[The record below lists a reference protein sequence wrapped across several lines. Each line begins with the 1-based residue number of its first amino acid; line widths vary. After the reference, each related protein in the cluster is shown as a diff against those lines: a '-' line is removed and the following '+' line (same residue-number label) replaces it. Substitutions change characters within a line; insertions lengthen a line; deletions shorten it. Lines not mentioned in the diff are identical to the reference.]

1 MAVVNKK
8 KLPDNESYRR
18 TQPEHSKHWLD
29 LGKLPEKKIILGNIK
44 KFVPTDPGTN
54 NSDQGTSNSEWWPYV
69 VYNFDTKRIQA
80 TPLTPQPYLNLKP
93 TPYFMYIPNKIM
105 LHCKDLE
112 VTDILAYGTN
122 TTKLRD
128 GVIFRDR
135 ECYDPNSQTGH
146 VKVRIFI
153 SAFGARPLQGL
164 LKEVKQ
170 MKYGW
175 IKLLIN
181 ERQVNITDGFYTD
194 ECSDHQ
200 LEIITH
206 SIDVP
211 FLEFGWAKEQGN
223 TAGMPKTLPKCIT
236 NKDPSPINM
245 NANFHT
251 VPSKL
256 EKDPL
261 WVPHETTFE
270 RWRTLYS
277 KKLSNCCWFCAMEVA
292 IGG

>member
-1 MAVVNKK
+1 
-8 KLPDNESYRR
+8 
-18 TQPEHSKHWLD
+18 
-29 LGKLPEKKIILGNIK
+29 
-44 KFVPTDPGTN
+44 
-54 NSDQGTSNSEWWPYV
+54 
-69 VYNFDTKRIQA
+69 
-80 TPLTPQPYLNLKP
+80 
-93 TPYFMYIPNKIM
+93 M
-105 LHCKDLE
+105 LHCKDVE

-122 TTKLRD
+122 TKNLRD
-128 GVIFRDR
+128 GVIYRDSER
-135 ECYDPNSQTGH
+135 YDPEHEH

-153 SAFGARPLQGL
+153 SALGARPLQGL

-170 MKYGW
+170 MKNGW

-194 ECSDHQ
+194 KCSDHQ

-211 FLEFGWAKEQGN
+211 FLEFGWTHEQGN

-245 NANFHT
+245 NVNFHT
-251 VPSKL
+251 VPSK
-256 EKDPL
+256 KDPL

-270 RWRTLYS
+270 RWITLYS
-277 KKLSNCCWFCAMEVA
+277 ENLSNCCWFCAMEVA

>member
-29 LGKLPEKKIILGNIK
+29 LGKLPEKKILGNIK
-44 KFVPTDPGTN
+44 KYVPTNPGTN
-54 NSDQGTSNSEWWPYV
+54 NSDQGTNNYEWWPFV
-69 VYNFDTKRIQA
+69 VHNFGTKTMEA
-80 TPLTPQPYLNLKP
+80 TPLTPQSYLNLKP

-105 LHCKDLE
+105 LHCKDVE

-122 TTKLRD
+122 TTNLRD
-128 GVIFRDR
+128 GVIYRDSER
-135 ECYDPNSQTGH
+135 HDPEHEH

-153 SAFGARPLQGL
+153 SALGARPLQGL

-170 MKYGW
+170 MKNGW

-194 ECSDHQ
+194 KCSDHQ

-211 FLEFGWAKEQGN
+211 FLEFGWAHEQGN

-245 NANFHT
+245 NVNVHT
-251 VPSKL
+251 VPSKQGTDL
-256 EKDPL
+256 R

-270 RWRTLYS
+270 RWISLYS
-277 KKLSNCCWFCAMEVA
+277 EKLSNCCWFCAMEVA